1 MAANNTVN
9 VYGVHPISRIEKDI
23 TEQEKFVYG
32 LSFPVGQKEGMG
44 GFFKKISGVAAIKA
58 AVTQLLKTE
67 RGERV
72 MLPGFGCNLRPYLFQ
87 PLDEDTFE
95 FIKYEI
101 LSSFSKYIVGAK
113 VLKLSVVPYG
123 DFGPAGGNSL
133 LITLILQLVEEDLT
147 IFDVEVILK

>member
-1 MAANNTVN
+1 MAANQTVN
-9 VYGVHPISRIEKDI
+9 FYGVQPIPHIEKDI
-23 TEQEKFVYG
+23 IKHEKYVYG
-32 LSFPVGQKEGMG
+32 LSFPVGQQLTKG
-44 GFFKKISGVAAIKA
+44 GFFQRTSGVEAIKA
-58 AVTQLLKTE
+58 AVIQLLKTE

-95 FIKYEI
+95 SIKNQI

-113 VLKLSVVPYG
+113 ILKLSVVPYG

>member
-1 MAANNTVN
+1 MAANSTVN
-9 VYGVHPISRIEKDI
+9 VYGTQPISRIEKDI
-23 TEQEKFVYG
+23 TQQEKFVYG
-32 LSFPVGQKEGMG
+32 LSFPVGKKLDRG
-44 GFFKKISGVAAIKA
+44 GFFKKISGVEAIKA
-58 AVTQLLKTE
+58 AVIQLLKTE

-95 FIKYEI
+95 SIKNQI
-101 LSSFSKYIVGAK
+101 LSSFSKYIVGAR

-133 LITLILQLVEEDLT
+133 LITLVLQLVEEDLT